1 MSFMVI
7 VYLLTSIFYV
17 LIGAFS
23 LMYDI
28 KNKLNRIFFAFCLD
42 LSLWSMML
50 MLMNAASD
58 AVMATV
64 FRRTATF
71 FWSFFYCLLLHFLLV
86 LVEKDKFLR
95 KPWFLVLFYLPA
107 IISIYMY
114 YFYNPVSEDLIVRLQ
129 YGWAYVNTTGN
140 GLLLDYYLPV
150 YYGSYVLAC
159 IFLILVWGK
168 QTPLKREKKQAKII
182 VGTIIAVFLL
192 GSLTDIILPTFGKPA
207 VPALTVSFIVI
218 PVYGIWYS
226 IKRYR
231 MMNLSPQ
238 NVAAD
243 VLKTMKEGLII
254 TDWNHRIRDINDG
267 ASMLLG
273 YSRAELVHKPMEFI
287 LKNGQEPVTQSSSS
301 EIILRRKD
309 NQMLEVSI
317 SSSTML
323 DDWNEP
329 YGTVMIFQD
338 VSENRRIQKELQASH
353 DELEQKVR
361 ERTRELNAANRDLK
375 TEIESRIGM
384 ESEIRKL
391 AFYDHLTG
399 LSNKKMFIDYVNG
412 IIKENQRMDFSMAV
426 IYLDLDSFKMINDTM
441 GHAMGDE
448 LLKLVSE
455 RLISTIR
462 MSDPIARVGGD
473 EFLVLV
479 QHNADESSV
488 GVIASRLNE
497 AFRRQFDLDGN
508 EVHIT
513 ASIGVAIYP
522 VDGEDAETLIKNA
535 DIAMYRAKEK
545 GRNKYEL
552 CNTTMKSSILEIM
565 KLTNQ
570 LYKAVGRKEF
580 ELHYQPQVD
589 ISSGM
594 IVGFEALVRW
604 NHPELGLIS
613 PSKFIPIAEK
623 TGLILPIGE
632 WVLENACRQMK
643 QWHDLGFQR
652 VPVAVNLSVRQF
664 MDYDL
669 LGMVSRVLRDTGLDP
684 CYLELEITESI
695 LMEDTKA
702 ISETL
707 SRLDQM
713 GVKISMDDFGMK
725 YSSLNYLK
733 QIPLHKLK
741 IDMSFVQGITVN
753 RKDEIIIDGII
764 TLAKNLG
771 IDVLAEG
778 VETLEQLD
786 FLKNARCF
794 IVQGFYLY
802 RPMTAEKVF
811 GSLVRT
817 A

>member
-7 VYLLTSIFYV
+7 VYLLTSVFYV
-17 LIGAFS
+17 FIGAFS

-28 KNKLNRIFFAFCLD
+28 KNKLNRIFFTFCLD
-42 LSLWSMML
+42 LSLWSTML

-58 AVMATV
+58 AMTATV
-64 FRRTATF
+64 FRRIATI
-71 FWSFFYCLLLHFLLV
+71 FWSLLYCMLLHFLLV
-86 LVEKDKFLR
+86 LVEKDRFLN
-95 KPWFLVLFYLPA
+95 KPWFLCLFYLPA
-107 IISIYMY
+107 LICFYIY
-114 YFYNPVSEDLIVRLQ
+114 YFYNPVSELLIVRLQ
-129 YGWAYVNTTGN
+129 HGWAYANNARNDLVT
-140 GLLLDYYLPV
+140 DYYLPL
-150 YYGSYVLAC
+150 YIGGYVLAS
-159 IFLILVWGK
+159 IFLILAWGK
-168 QTPLKREKKQAKII
+168 QSPLKREKKQAKIL
-182 VGTIIAVFLL
+182 VGTSIAVFIV
-192 GSLTDIILPTFGKPA
+192 GSLTDVILPVLGKPV
-207 VPALTVSFIVI
+207 VPALTVCLIVI

-231 MMNLSPQ
+231 LMNLSPQ

-254 TDWNHRIRDINDG
+254 TDRNHCIRDINDG
-267 ASMLLG
+267 ARMLLG
-273 YSRAELVHKPMEFI
+273 FSKAELAGKPMDFLVSPGTDFVDGMNE
-287 LKNGQEPVTQSSSS
+287 TT
-301 EIILRRKD
+301 LRRKD
-309 NQMLEVSI
+309 NNRLDVAV
-317 SSSTML
+317 SSSTLL
-323 DDWNEP
+323 DEWNEP

-338 VSENRRIQKELQASH
+338 ISETKKIQKQLQTSY
-353 DELEQKVR
+353 DELEQKVLD
-361 ERTRELNAANRDLK
+361 RTRELNAANMELK

-384 ESEIRKL
+384 ENEIRKL

-399 LSNKKMFIDYVNG
+399 LSNKKMFIDTVNR
-412 IIKENQRMDFSMAV
+412 IIAENRGQKCSMA
-426 IYLDLDSFKMINDTM
+426 ILYLDLDSFKIINDTM
-441 GHAMGDE
+441 GHVHGDE
-448 LLKLVSE
+448 LLKQVSE
-455 RLISTIR
+455 RLIATIR
-462 MSDPIARVGGD
+462 MNDQIARVGGD

-479 QHNADESSV
+479 QNRTDENSART
-488 GVIASRLNE
+488 IASRLNE
-497 AFRRQFDLDGN
+497 AFRRQFELAGN
-508 EVHIT
+508 EVHMT
-513 ASIGVAIYP
+513 ASIGIAIYP
-522 VDGEDAETLIKNA
+522 MDGEDAETLIKNA
-535 DIAMYRAKEK
+535 DIAMYKAKENGK
-545 GRNKYEL
+545 NRYEL
-552 CNTTMKSSILEIM
+552 CTAAMKSSLLEIM

-570 LYKAVGRKEF
+570 LYQAVVRKEF

-594 IVGFEALVRW
+594 IVGFEALIRW
-604 NHPELGLIS
+604 NHPELGMIS
-613 PSKFIPIAEK
+613 PVKFIPIAEK

-632 WVLENACRQMK
+632 WVLKSACRQMK
-643 QWHDLGFQR
+643 QWHDQGFQR

-669 LGMVSRVLRDTGLDP
+669 VGTVAEVLRETGLEP
-684 CYLELEITESI
+684 GYLELEITESI
-695 LMEDTKA
+695 LAEDTKSIA
-702 ISETL
+702 ETL
-707 SRLDQM
+707 KRLDQM

-733 QIPLHKLK
+733 QLPLHRLK

-778 VETLEQLD
+778 VETLPQLD

-802 RPMTAEKVF
+802 RPMTADKIF